1 MSHSVDASRMQAR
14 GESMRPR
21 EPEARPDRA
30 HGPQRLLHV
39 RHPGEPANNALTPVD
54 ALPAA
59 RGNWTTSASSA
70 SSIDTDW
77 TRILYYDIFAVDGEG
92 AVETWARHALA
103 ANGFGDS
110 AADARLSSHE
120 LFAADARLPS
130 HELYA
135 ADARLPSHEIFAADA
150 HLSNHEI
157 HRVAGIHRARFLGR
171 IFASAIRAAVDIV
184 REANARRRRRWQA
197 NAIRD
202 ALHELDDRTLHDLG
216 FDRSEIASVAAEATD
231 AAERT
236 RIRSRSITTP

>member
-1 MSHSVDASRMQAR
+1 MSHSIDASRIQAR
-14 GESMRPR
+14 GETMRPR

-30 HGPQRLLHV
+30 HGPRHLLRV
-39 RHPGEPANNALTPVD
+39 RHPGEPANNALTPVES
-54 ALPAA
+54 LPAA

-110 AADARLSSHE
+110 APDPRLSTHE
-120 LFAADARLPS
+120 LFAADAHLSSR
-130 HELYA
+130 
-135 ADARLPSHEIFAADA
+135 EIFAADA
-150 HLSNHEI
+150 HLSSHEI
-157 HRVAGIHRARFLGR
+157 HRAAHIHRARFLGR

-184 REANARRRRRWQA
+184 RDANARRRRRRQA

>member
-14 GESMRPR
+14 GETIRPH

-30 HGPQRLLHV
+30 HGPQHLLHV
-39 RHPGEPANNALTPVD
+39 RHPGEPANNASTPVD
-54 ALPAA
+54 APRAA

-92 AVETWARHALA
+92 AVETWARHASA

-110 AADARLSSHE
+110 APDARLS
-120 LFAADARLPS
+120 
-130 HELYA
+130 
-135 ADARLPSHEIFAADA
+135 SHEIFAADA
-150 HLSNHEI
+150 HLSSHEI
-157 HRVAGIHRARFLGR
+157 HRAARIHRARFLGR
-171 IFASAIRAAVDIV
+171 IFASAIGAAIEIV
-184 REANARRRRRWQA
+184 REANARRRRRRQA

-236 RIRSRSITTP
+236 RIRSRSITTL